1 MAANIGTAYV
11 QIQPSAKGI
20 GHEIENVLNNEAG
33 SAGVSAGS
41 KIASGI
47 GSALKVGGAAIGA
60 GLAAATTA
68 VVGFGKEAVS
78 AYANYEQLEGGIET
92 LFDNTEN
99 AQKYGEVLRDM
110 GNSAEYVAKEVM
122 EASQM
127 PIDTVMN
134 NAANAY
140 KTAGMSANDYMETVI
155 GMAAALNN
163 STGDLQVSADMADMA
178 IQDMSDNVN
187 KMGTS
192 MESVQNAYRGF
203 SRGNFTML
211 DNLSLGFAGTKDGM
225 AELLA
230 AAEEISGV
238 EYDIDSY
245 ADIVEAIHVVQT
257 EMGITGTTARE
268 AMTTIEGSQKAT
280 KAAWDNLVAAVGKG
294 EGLQEAFNG
303 LLSSIFGDES
313 GGGLLNN
320 LLPRIQQV
328 MEGIGEFVAMASPII
343 ADKLPALIEGIVP
356 SLLTAGVALI
366 EGLAHGI
373 LSALPTLMPIAV
385 DVLME
390 IVRTIIDNLP
400 MIISVGLQLISE
412 LVIGISQALPELIP
426 AAIEAIYAIVEGLLD
441 NIDLLIDAAVELA
454 IGIAVGLV
462 QAIPVIVEKAPL
474 IISKLVIAL
483 IGAIPKLVLA
493 AGQIMT
499 AFINAVLN
507 MGAKLSSAGR
517 DIVEGLKNGIVNAW
531 GNMVNKV
538 KEMASNLVNSVKNV
552 FKISSPSKV
561 FAQIGDYCVQG
572 FDNSFDSFGNNALS
586 SVEDAMHEMAGVAVP
601 TFETD
606 MSVRPGAYKSAQTNN
621 SDLYG
626 LLAQYLPLLENGLNA
641 NVVLEGDADG
651 LFRVVRQKTN
661 QFTRSTGASPFVN
674 PA

>member
-1 MAANIGTAYV
+1 MATNLGTAYV
-11 QIQPSAKGI
+11 RIEPSAKGI
-20 GHEIENVLNNEAG
+20 GNEISNVLNNEAG
-33 SAGVSAGS
+33 NAGISAGS
-41 KIASGI
+41 KIAGGI
-47 GSALKVGGAAIGA
+47 GSALKVGGAVIGA

-68 VVGFGKEAVS
+68 VMGFGKEAVN
-78 AYANYEQLEGGIET
+78 AYASYEQLEGGIET

-99 AQKYGEVLRDM
+99 AQRWGDTLRDM
-110 GNSAEYVAKEVM
+110 GMSAEYAAKEM
-122 EASQM
+122 MDASKI
-127 PIDTVMN
+127 PINTVMD

-163 STGDLQVSADMADMA
+163 ATGDLQVSADYADMA
-178 IQDMSDNVN
+178 ITDMSDNVN

-192 MESVQNAYRGF
+192 MEAVQNAYRGF

-211 DNLSLGFAGTKDGM
+211 DNLSLGFAGTKEGM
-225 AELLA
+225 EELLA
-230 AAEEISGV
+230 AAQEISGV

-257 EMGITGTTARE
+257 EMGITGTTAKE
-268 AMTTIEGSQKAT
+268 AMTTIEGSANAT
-280 KAAWDNLVAAVGKG
+280 KAAWANIVTAVGRG
-294 EGLQEAFNG
+294 EGLQEAFDG
-303 LLSSIFGDES
+303 LIYAVFGDES

-328 MEGIGEFVAMASPII
+328 MEGIGEFISQASPII

-366 EGLAHGI
+366 EGLAQGI

-426 AAIEAIYAIVEGLLD
+426 ATIDAILTIVDSLLD
-441 NIDLLIDAAVELA
+441 NIDLLIDAALQLA
-454 IGIAVGLV
+454 IGIATGLIK
-462 QAIPVIVEKAPL
+462 AIPVIVEKAP
-474 IISKLVIAL
+474 IIIGKLVVGL

-493 AGQIMT
+493 AGQLMT
-499 AFINAVLN
+499 ALINAILN
-507 MGAKLSSAGR
+507 MGAQLMSAGHQ
-517 DIVEGLKNGIVNAW
+517 IVDGLKNGIINAW
-531 GNMVNKV
+531 GNLVNKV

-626 LLAQYLPLLENGLNA
+626 LLAQYLPLLEDGLNA

-651 LFRVVRQKTN
+651 LFRQVRQKVN